1 MILNLNNKK
10 MMKFSL
16 RKEKGFFY
24 IKLPF
29 IYSKFN
35 KEIYTKAVKLTVE
48 SYINFPTT
56 DNSFVF
62 SEN

>member
-10 MMKFSL
+10 IMKFSL
-16 RKEKGFFY
+16 RKEKGFFN

-48 SYINFPTT
+48 S
-56 DNSFVF
+56 
-62 SEN
+62 